1 MMPGYCCI
9 HRKMLT
15 AWCGP
20 GSSFAS
26 MTLTSEHWDR
36 ALRWTLKRWTASGKI
51 INMLDGNVWKNISLY
66 SHFIYRGEMWL
77 WFLLSGYLFTIIL
90 LVRLTVI
97 KVKRSAETL
106 LTPPGPCSL
115 FSSHC
120 SQLTHPG
127 GWPLTSQGV
136 NPQECQTNFVFI
148 FLNLLSNVFE
158 LFTLTMF
165 YFKCME

>member
-1 MMPGYCCI
+1 MFSWLYDWQDLETCQLSYKLMRPAMMPGYCCI

-26 MTLTSEHWDR
+26 MTLTSEHWNR

-51 INMLDGNVWKNISLY
+51 INMLDGNVWKNISLH

-106 LTPPGPCSL
+106 LTPPGPCRL
-115 FSSHC
+115 FSSHPAV
-120 SQLTHPG
+120 SWHTLGAGH
-127 GWPLTSQGV
+127 WPS
-136 NPQECQTNFVFI
+136 
-148 FLNLLSNVFE
+148 
-158 LFTLTMF
+158 
-165 YFKCME
+165 